1 MFKCLLQLH
10 SFAHFY
16 WQCCTLSKKHIWKHS
31 YTSVMGSPSYSSP
44 IFMVGES
51 AWITSI
57 GKWRTCVKARSCKI
71 WKIKKKSIIKM
82 NWKVQQNT
90 SLCIVQYMT
99 VKEELTS
106 SCPPQADVCS
116 TSLQYFSNSSGSKR
130 QTCQLNINKY
140 SSESFT
146 FITKNT
152 DGLTCCVHVTCAWV
166 GEERQEVVR
175 MASHVLSSAGSQ
187 FLHTCG

>member
-1 MFKCLLQLH
+1 
-10 SFAHFY
+10 
-16 WQCCTLSKKHIWKHS
+16 
-31 YTSVMGSPSYSSP
+31 
-44 IFMVGES
+44 
-51 AWITSI
+51 
-57 GKWRTCVKARSCKI
+57 
-71 WKIKKKSIIKM
+71 
-82 NWKVQQNT
+82 
-90 SLCIVQYMT
+90 MT

-106 SCPPQADVCS
+106 SCPPQADVCP

-175 MASHVLSSAGSQ
+175 MASHVLGSAGSQ
-187 FLHTCG
+187 FLHTCGELELKQNRMQ